1 MIKINISESVNNMA
15 DDVYDNVALLGYACA
30 LARND
35 LHHIH
40 LNAVGE
46 KFSEIHTDAE
56 TYMYQVAELNDFCLE
71 LAKEGGLSLYSE
83 TNAYDVIKDSGND
96 WKVEDA
102 NSYTFEEAYT
112 AISNILS
119 DLTQFIKIIT
129 ELEGVTSDVT
139 SVLDEYTRNFSKDV
153 NYFIAKKLTDEESVL
168 VGQVESIRKTS
179 NKTLKE
185 TKSYKDSNVWKSVT
199 DYGYTVDLSKK
210 SNNSYTLTVYFN
222 DGDRYTWF
230 TLIPPTDE
238 ELVDGLDE
246 WLVKGEHGQMLN
258 GRFDYYPT
266 NLDEAVVCALQQ
278 FWGSY

>member
-1 MIKINISESVNNMA
+1 MIEKEMPFMIKINISESVNNMA

-35 LHHIH
+35 LHHIQ

-129 ELEGVTSDVT
+129 ELEGVASDVT
-139 SVLDEYTRNFSKDV
+139 SVLDNYSRDFTKAV
-153 NYFIAKKLTDEESVL
+153 NYTITNKLSNDDILVSQTEST
-168 VGQVESIRKTS
+168 SKTS
-179 NKTLKE
+179 KHTIKE
-185 TKSYKDSNVWKSVT
+185 YYLSNYEGLSWLDEHGIMGEPGET
-199 DYGYTVDLSKK
+199 YT
-210 SNNSYTLTVYFN
+210 FN
-222 DGDRYTWF
+222 DLKNYWGTDHEYDPCMSVYDNFEDWF
-230 TLIPPTDE
+230 FDTIGNMT
-238 ELVDGLDE
+238 EL
-246 WLVKGEHGQMLN
+246 
-258 GRFDYYPT
+258 
-266 NLDEAVVCALQQ
+266 
-278 FWGSY
+278 